1 MSGYNLSEARKILPH
16 LIDELLAGSDP
27 VVIERRG
34 KPVAVL
40 TRYREQDE
48 QIGSH
53 PLRGVSLVVAEDFD
67 APIDA
72 QWEALADGRD

>member
-16 LIDELLAGSDP
+16 LIDELLAGRDP
-27 VVIERRG
+27 VIIERRG

-40 TRYREQDE
+40 TRFQELDKQV
-48 QIGSH
+48 GSH

-67 APIDA
+67 TPFDD
-72 QWEALADGRD
+72 QWEALADGSD

>member
-16 LIDELLAGSDP
+16 LIDELLAGRDP
-27 VVIERRG
+27 VIIERRG

-40 TRYREQDE
+40 TRYQEQDE

-67 APIDA
+67 TPFDV
-72 QWEALADGRD
+72 QWEALADGSD

>member
-16 LIDELLAGSDP
+16 LIDELLAGRDP
-27 VVIERRG
+27 VIIERRG

-40 TRYREQDE
+40 TRYKEQDE

-53 PLRGVSLVVAEDFD
+53 PLRGVSLMVAEDFD
-67 APIDA
+67 TPFDV
-72 QWEALADGRD
+72 QWEAIADGSN

>member
-16 LIDELLAGSDP
+16 LIDELLAGRDP
-27 VVIERRG
+27 VIIERRG

-40 TRYREQDE
+40 TRYQEQNE

-67 APIDA
+67 TPFDA
-72 QWEALADGRD
+72 QWEAIADGCD